1 MPRVTSDPAE
11 FTPMKTTT
19 LGALLATGICALTF
33 GPARADSE
41 SYCATREQ
49 AQSVA
54 KLYEQ
59 TPPPAPFMA
68 APKLGIPEAAV
79 SSALAPA
86 HSVGAPASD
95 FFRIWE
101 SLRQWDDALTLV
113 LKGGQVF
120 EIHGRI
126 HGGEP
131 SKISKNYNLSDEG
144 AGFSGHIR
152 PDLMSV
158 IYAIDLP
165 GREGPVR
172 GVAFYDQKGESAF
185 WVLVPPTGATAKNV
199 AQFEATRELMRTLA
213 RPCPVPESAPH

>member
-1 MPRVTSDPAE
+1 
-11 FTPMKTTT
+11 MKNPP
-19 LGALLATGICALTF
+19 LRALLALVACGCALS
-33 GPARADSE
+33 RAQADGE
-41 SYCATREQ
+41 SYCATAEQ

-59 TPPPAPFMA
+59 SPPPPPFMA
-68 APKLGIPEAAV
+68 APKLGIPEAIV
-79 SSALAPA
+79 SSALAPGR
-86 HSVGAPASD
+86 STGVPASE

-113 LKGGQVF
+113 LKGGQIF

-131 SKISKNYNLSDEG
+131 SKISRNYNLGDEG

-172 GVAFYDQKGESAF
+172 GIAFYDQKGESAF
-185 WVLVPPTGATAKNV
+185 WVLVPPTGATAKTV
-199 AQFEATRELMRTLA
+199 AQFEATRDLMRTLT
-213 RPCPVPESAPH
+213 RPCPVPAAPTTH